1 MTSTTIPHT
10 RTRHVGIFTTR
21 KIPARTLLRGRY
33 YAPIE
38 NFKDPET
45 ENVTV
50 THPWTRNDAIEKNY
64 MISTTILHTRT
75 FYVKIFTTGKSPS
88 RTLLRGRYYW
98 GFQRSQDWF
107 RLCYRKMQGDATDE
121 NYMISTT
128 NSHPRTFH
136 VEICSTRETPARTFK
151 RRRGYAAVEDFQDL
165 ETYWKRDCGTSLNV
179 RPCNE
184 RKLHD
189 IDNYLKSTHF
199 SSRNVLDAWD
209 NREDI

>member
-1 MTSTTIPHT
+1 MTHPWTQDDTKKENYVTSTTIPHT

-21 KIPARTLLRGRY
+21 NIQARTLLRGRY

-38 NFKDPET
+38 NFKHPET
-45 ENVTV
+45 ENATV
-50 THPWTRNDAIEKNY
+50 THPWTRNDAIEENY
-64 MISTTILHTRT
+64 MISTTILHT
-75 FYVKIFTTGKSPS
+75 
-88 RTLLRGRYYW
+88 
-98 GFQRSQDWF
+98 
-107 RLCYRKMQGDATDE
+107 
-121 NYMISTT
+121 
-128 NSHPRTFH
+128 RTFH

-189 IDNYLKSTHF
+189 IDNDLTSTHF